1 MKRLLALS
9 TLFSAQA
16 LLHAASSETAPNTT
30 TPFIEYNNRM
40 VVFLINHLAY
50 ERIKPHAF
58 YTGVEGWALGTFDGQ
73 LIAEG
78 EYRAGYNFFW
88 NGRDHFT
95 PLAGV
100 GFFKDFHKS
109 PQHDHQRKPGIV
121 YGTLG
126 FLYDHEFTNV
136 FNLGLNVKGI
146 IGGPTA
152 KKQYDW
158 GSPVVGVD
166 VSVPITF
173 RFGYKRHW
181 DLRIE
186 PFDLYLHG
194 NNNRFNAVG
203 FRSTIG
209 YRF

>member
-1 MKRLLALS
+1 VQHALV
-9 TLFSAQA
+9 
-16 LLHAASSETAPNTT
+16 HAAPFETVPLVK
-30 TPFIEYNNRM
+30 TPFIEYHNRM
-40 VVFLINHLAY
+40 AVFSIDHLVY

-58 YTGVEGWALGTFDGQ
+58 YTGVEGWILRAFDGRF
-73 LIAEG
+73 IAEA

-100 GFFKDFHKS
+100 GFFQELYKSHHCFHKKNS
-109 PQHDHQRKPGIV
+109 GIV

-126 FLYDHEFTNV
+126 FLYDHEFTDV

-146 IGGPTA
+146 IGGPVT
-152 KKQYDW
+152 KKPHHW
-158 GSPVVGVD
+158 GSPVAGID
-166 VSVPITF
+166 VSLPITF

-181 DLRIE
+181 DTRIE
-186 PFDLYLHG
+186 PFDIYLHG
-194 NNNRFNAVG
+194 SHHRLNTVG
-203 FRSTIG
+203 FRSTVG